1 MPNKSEIKDTPFDKY
16 VNQAIKKWPNVP
28 KCYGWLQLSRRGEWL
43 IKGEKI
49 PHKRTIEFF
58 KANYRVA
65 SDGCAYVQNG
75 PQQVFVD
82 LEYTPWIYRFDHHAG
97 FSTHSDL
104 IVHDIL
110 DAMSDEH
117 GNLLIETSL
126 GIGLIDDRDLGSLS
140 SFLTEGIRE
149 TILLNYL
156 GSSIEIKSIKTN
168 QLIAKYAVKKK
179 PLPPDENTA

>member
-1 MPNKSEIKDTPFDKY
+1 MRTKPETKDPPFSKHIS
-16 VNQAIKKWPNVP
+16 QAMKRWPDVP
-28 KCYGWLQLSRRGEWL
+28 KCYGWLQLSRKGEWL
-43 IKGEKI
+43 IKGKKI
-49 PHKRTIEFF
+49 LHRRTIEFF
-58 KANYRVA
+58 KTNYRVTP
-65 SDGCAYVQNG
+65 DGYSYVQNG

-82 LEYTPWIYRFDHHAG
+82 LEYTPWIYRFDYRTG
-97 FSTHSDL
+97 FSTHTDL
-104 IVHDIL
+104 AVQDII